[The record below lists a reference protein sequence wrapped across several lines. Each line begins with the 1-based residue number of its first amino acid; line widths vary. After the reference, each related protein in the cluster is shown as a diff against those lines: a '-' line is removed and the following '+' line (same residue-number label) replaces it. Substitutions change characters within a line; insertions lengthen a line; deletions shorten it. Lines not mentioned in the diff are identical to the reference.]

1 MDIGV
6 IAKRYARALLRYAV
20 ESGAEDTVYDE
31 VRQFILDYGAVPQL
45 REVLHDP
52 LLSSAE
58 KERILCQAAA
68 CGAESPS
75 PVFRRFAAL
84 VVAHHR
90 EAFMLFIAHS
100 YADLYLRHKG
110 IRTARLTTAVPVSD
124 AVSRRLTDWAATT
137 AGPGVTLRL
146 ETDVD
151 PALLGGFIFQVGDR
165 RLDASVASQFEQIK
179 KQFIEKNKR
188 IV

>member
-6 IAKRYARALLRYAV
+6 IAKRYARALLQYAV
-20 ESGAEDTVYDE
+20 GEKAEDTVYDE
-31 VRQFILDYGAVPQL
+31 VLQFIHDYRTVPQL
-45 REVLHDP
+45 REVLHNP
-52 LLSSAE
+52 LLSPAE
-58 KERILCQAAA
+58 KERVLCQAASTA
-68 CGAESPS
+68 AS
-75 PVFRRFAAL
+75 PVFRKFAAL